1 MVRWGRC
8 LVLVLALVVVVAAQ
22 AGAADALRFEQKA
35 VATAKVNPNTDS
47 WTVTV
52 PLSISNTKNLAAVD
66 LPLKFG
72 NPGDGI
78 NLLNVDLENGRAHYF
93 DVKVANIDNVNK
105 TVMIGL
111 LWIAYNPENPEL
123 KSGDGPLATL
133 TFEVTDP
140 QIEEIRLEPTTF
152 TNPDHRLSFIYNEV
166 GPGGQLE
173 VKELVPDLV
182 GASVPVHRGQ
192 PAIPTEWALDQNYPN
207 PFNPETKIAFAL
219 PKDGHVQLDVYNIL
233 GQKVATLADDNMP
246 AGYHSVT
253 WKADDVASGIY
264 FYRLKADEFT
274 QTRKMTLLK

>member
-1 MVRWGRC
+1 MTRWGRC
-8 LVLVLALVVVVAAQ
+8 LAVVFALVVAVAMQ
-22 AGAADALRFEQKA
+22 AGAKDALTFEQQA
-35 VATAKVNPNTDS
+35 VTAAKVNPNTDA
-47 WTVTV
+47 WTVVV

-78 NLLNVDLENGRAHYF
+78 KLLDVDFENGRAHYF

-133 TFEVTDP
+133 TFEITDP
-140 QIEEIRLEPTTF
+140 QIEEIKIEPTTF
-152 TNPDHRLSFIYNEV
+152 SNPDHKVSFIYNEP

-173 VKELVPDLV
+173 VMEAIPELV
-182 GASVPVHRGQ
+182 GATVPVHRGQ
-192 PAIPTEWALDQNYPN
+192 PAIPTEWSLNQNYPN
-207 PFNPETKIAFAL
+207 PFNPVTQLSFAL
-219 PKDGHVQLDVYNIL
+219 PKDSRVRLDVYNIL
-233 GQKVATLADDNMP
+233 GQKVITLVDDVMP
-246 AGYHSVT
+246 AGYHSVL
-253 WKADDVASGIY
+253 WNADREASGVY
-264 FYRLKADEFT
+264 FYRLKTDEFT